1 MMFSKEEESSLLP
14 LICDNSFDEFT
25 WERWVIIEMDEE
37 TEDED
42 EEEEIEFGNGG
53 SPRFDEAMV
62 AGRQAETPSRWAPV
76 VKTVL

>member
-1 MMFSKEEESSLLP
+1 
-14 LICDNSFDEFT
+14 
-25 WERWVIIEMDEE
+25 MDEE